1 MSWPEKGKLMKEP
14 VGLQISFMWRSQSK
28 CQRPEVYVMVGKGW
42 QLPIVLSCDR
52 NLLLSYVRDIV
63 RIYHQAH
70 RHQTNAA

>member
-14 VGLQISFMWRSQSK
+14 VGLQTSFIWTSQSK
-28 CQRPEVYVMVGKGW
+28 CQRLEVYVMVGKRW
-42 QLPIVLSCDR
+42 QLLIVLSCDR

-63 RIYHQAH
+63 EIYHQAH

>member
-28 CQRPEVYVMVGKGW
+28 CQRLEVYVMVGKEW
-42 QLPIVLSCDR
+42 QLAIVLSCDR
-52 NLLLSYVRDIV
+52 NFLLSYVRDIV
-63 RIYHQAH
+63 KIYHQAH